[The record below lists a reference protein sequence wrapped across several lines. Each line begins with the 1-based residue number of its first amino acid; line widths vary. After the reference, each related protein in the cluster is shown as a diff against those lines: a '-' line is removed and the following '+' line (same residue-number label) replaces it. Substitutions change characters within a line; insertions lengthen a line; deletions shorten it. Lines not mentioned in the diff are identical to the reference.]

1 MPRNVW
7 ELVQLPES
15 FGFGSFSQL
24 KIQKIKDDEFAYTK
38 GKKVGLIHTTLP
50 TAKGYWSLDGR
61 EHAVFYKKEIIAL
74 IRTEDCG
81 LGSAKAEAYIKS
93 LGFKRA

>member
-1 MPRNVW
+1 MPNRIW
-7 ELVQLPES
+7 TLITLPES
-15 FGFGSFSQL
+15 FGYESFSTIKVCQL
-24 KIQKIKDDEFAYTK
+24 RPDEFAYTK
-38 GKKVGLIHTTLP
+38 GKRVRLIHTTLP
-50 TAKGYWSLDGR
+50 TANGYWSLDGR

-81 LGSAKAEAYIKS
+81 LGSDKAEAYIKS

>member
-1 MPRNVW
+1 MSNRIW
-7 ELVQLPES
+7 TLVTLPES
-15 FGFGSFSQL
+15 FGFGSFNTL
-24 KIQKIKDDEFAYTK
+24 KICQIKPDEFAYTE
-38 GKKVGLIHTTLP
+38 GKRVGLIHITLP
-50 TAKGYWSLDGR
+50 TANGYQTLDGR
-61 EHAVFYKKEIIAL
+61 EHAVFYRKEIIAL